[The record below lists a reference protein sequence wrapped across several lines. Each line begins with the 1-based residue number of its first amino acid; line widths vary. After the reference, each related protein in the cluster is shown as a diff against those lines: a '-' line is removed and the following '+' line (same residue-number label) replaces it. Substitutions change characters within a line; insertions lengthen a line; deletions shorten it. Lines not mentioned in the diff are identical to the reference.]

1 MIIRVFALTVV
12 AAMGLAV
19 LAPTGVIVPAV
30 APPAPGAAPASDA
43 ARDAPAMPRAGNAIT
58 ETVIARS
65 PDSHFYVDAEV
76 NGAPVRFLVDSG
88 ASAVVLT
95 PDDAS
100 RAGITALPADY
111 TAEAQTANGTVRLKP
126 VTLDR
131 VAVGGIE
138 AAGVAAAVS
147 EGGLPVSLLGQS
159 YLARLSKVEIEG
171 DRMVLR

>member
-1 MIIRVFALTVV
+1 MIIRVFALTVL

-19 LAPTGVIVPAV
+19 LAPTGALIPEVK
-30 APPAPGAAPASDA
+30 APARID
-43 ARDAPAMPRAGNAIT
+43 RPVEPEVRIGNGVA

-76 NGAPVRFLVDSG
+76 NGASVRFLVDSG
-88 ASAVVLT
+88 ASMVVLT
-95 PDDAS
+95 QQDAAN
-100 RAGITALPADY
+100 AGVPALAGEF
-111 TAEAQTANGTVRLKP
+111 TGEAQSANGPVRFKP

-131 VAVGGIE
+131 LHVGTI
-138 AAGVAAAVS
+138 AATNVDAAVS

-159 YLARLSKVEIEG
+159 YLARLTRVEIEG

>member
-12 AAMGLAV
+12 AAMGLAA

-30 APPAPGAAPASDA
+30 APPAPDAVASPEPGGATPPPA
-43 ARDAPAMPRAGNAIT
+43 RAGNDIT

-65 PDSHFYVDAEV
+65 ADSHFYVDAEV
-76 NGAPVRFLVDSG
+76 NGAPVRFLIDSG

-95 PDDAS
+95 PEDAS
-100 RAGITALPADY
+100 RAGIAALPADY
-111 TAEAQTANGTVRLKP
+111 TAEAQTANGPVRLKP